1 MQSKTAWA
9 LRQVSTLPHRES
21 DGKFLLFVSAVS
33 LFCGVGILRR
43 YDNIIAQTRLR
54 GNRRTIQFFEAVF
67 GQSFKGPGR
76 RIAGPGPGKEKGPE
90 KPTQHDHHTTSNFSS
105 QRQNAAPGA
114 KSVFR
119 TKTDVCIWGT
129 FRLEKLKNPCYLI
142 GTKRRYQN
150 SKSSGGLPKEN
161 VYQGNQSDFT
171 SK

>member
-21 DGKFLLFVSAVS
+21 DGKILLFVSAVS

-43 YDNIIAQTRLR
+43 YDNIIAQTLPW
-54 GNRRTIQFFEAVF
+54 GNRRTIQFLAVVF
-67 GQSFKGPGR
+67 GQRFKSPNC
-76 RIAGPGPGKEKGPE
+76 RITGLRARKIKRAG
-90 KPTQHDHHTTSNFSS
+90 
-105 QRQNAAPGA
+105 
-114 KSVFR
+114 
-119 TKTDVCIWGT
+119 KTDPTRPSYHIQLFKST
-129 FRLEKLKNPCYLI
+129 EKCSARDKISVPHKNRCLHLGNIPSWKVEKSMLSYRHKEEI
-142 GTKRRYQN
+142 QN